1 MDLDYFE
8 SAEDTPINRKRAL
21 LELKRHGI
29 IDAES
34 IKEFNADC
42 WNKHSK
48 GDTIQAQK
56 VLAWLGY

>member
-1 MDLDYFE
+1 MYLDYYD
-8 SAEDTPINRKRAL
+8 SAEDTAINRKRAL

-29 IDAES
+29 VDAES
-34 IKEFNADC
+34 LAEFDTDC

-48 GDTIQAQK
+48 GDEIQAQK

>member
-1 MDLDYFE
+1 MYLDYYE
-8 SAEDTPINRKRAL
+8 SAEDTAINRKRAL

-29 IDAES
+29 VDAES
-34 IKEFNADC
+34 IEEFNAEC

-48 GDTIQAQK
+48 NNTIQAQK